1 MPGSFLSL
9 NGHTMYMNGS
19 AMYNYKPV
27 LWVTSDNENVKVTGA
42 IYAYGSYVPLTS
54 ITAQGGSASA
64 EIPAGANHVKM
75 TASAA
80 PYYAT
85 YMSVSGSTGTTMYWV
100 NEHKYG
106 EATSI
111 LAPGRD
117 VVLGSYS
124 GQLNTFTARGN
135 FASGSST
142 GSKGWEVPAKVTA
155 LTMSLPTLEGE
166 VSYQRSVSAYTNYM
180 IKEMPWNSTF
190 QSATITQ
197 TGLSGTFSSLSG
209 LISQEAMTKRTGS
222 YVGKITYPMIQAGPA
237 FIYDC
242 NCGDGGKNSGTS
254 LISTIKTSTFTAD
267 QWTVGSS
274 LTAGNGST
282 LWIGA
287 YYNGGYINPYTTGT
301 WMMTGIAL

>member
-1 MPGSFLSL
+1 
-9 NGHTMYMNGS
+9 
-19 AMYNYKPV
+19 MYNYKPV
-27 LWVTSDNENVKVTGA
+27 FWVTSDNENVKVVGS
-42 IYAYGSYVPLTS
+42 IYAAGSTVPLTS

-85 YMSVSGSTGTTMYWV
+85 YMSVSGATGVFKYWV

-106 EATSI
+106 SATGV
-111 LAPGRD
+111 LTPGSD

-155 LTMSLPTLEGE
+155 LEMSLPTLEGE
-166 VSYQRSVSAYTNYM
+166 VSNRRSVSAYTNYM
-180 IKEMPWNSTF
+180 IKEIPWNQSTL
-190 QSATITQ
+190 QSSTITQ
-197 TGLSGTFSSLSG
+197 AGLSGTFSAVSG
-209 LISQEAMTKRTGS
+209 LISQEGITKRTGS
-222 YVGKITYPMIQAGPA
+222 YVGKLTYPMIQAGPA
-237 FIYDC
+237 FLLDC
-242 NCGDGGKNSGTS
+242 ICGSGGTQSGTS
-254 LISTIKTSTFTAD
+254 LIRTLETSRFTAA

-287 YYNGGYINPYTTGT
+287 YYTGGYINPYTTGT
-301 WMMTGIAL
+301 WMMTGIAQ